1 MKKTIKRYDINAYET
16 KFEANVLACTPAR
29 ENSCFE
35 VVLDQTAFFP
45 EEGGQSPDQGMLADA
60 KVLDVQIREDV
71 IYHYVDKPLKVGEE
85 VIGEID
91 WAHRFN
97 NMQQHSAE
105 HIFSGLTYKTYGYQ
119 NVGFHLSNQ
128 IVTMDFD
135 GPLTPEQV
143 EELETKVNEAIANNV
158 EIKTGYPTKE
168 ELEKLEYRSKKEIEG
183 ELRIVEVVGYDV
195 CACCAPHVKRTGEIG
210 GFKVMNVQNYKGGVR
225 ISFLCG
231 FRMLQAFRDKSKI
244 LSDLVGVLTTSEENV
259 VEMVTKQKTQIQSL
273 KTKLGSAKQEL
284 VLQKLE
290 QIPGEQEDVIIFE
303 EDIDTPVMRNVVN
316 SLTETHMGYV
326 GIFVGNDDEGYSFIV
341 GSKEKD
347 CRDLSNILREKLEA
361 RGGGSN
367 LMIQGSVSRTKEMIE
382 EFFSSL

>member
-1 MKKTIKRYDINAYET
+1 
-16 KFEANVLACTPAR
+16 
-29 ENSCFE
+29 
-35 VVLDQTAFFP
+35 
-45 EEGGQSPDQGMLADA
+45 
-60 KVLDVQIREDV
+60 
-71 IYHYVDKPLKVGEE
+71 
-85 VIGEID
+85 
-91 WAHRFN
+91 
-97 NMQQHSAE
+97 
-105 HIFSGLTYKTYGYQ
+105 
-119 NVGFHLSNQ
+119 
-128 IVTMDFD
+128 
-135 GPLTPEQV
+135 
-143 EELETKVNEAIANNV
+143 
-158 EIKTGYPTKE
+158 
-168 ELEKLEYRSKKEIEG
+168 
-183 ELRIVEVVGYDV
+183 
-195 CACCAPHVKRTGEIG
+195 
-210 GFKVMNVQNYKGGVR
+210 MNVQNYKGGVR

>member
-1 MKKTIKRYDINAYET
+1 MTTKLYNQDAYATEF
-16 KFEANVLACTPAR
+16 KAMVLACEQVEVEGEIR
-29 ENSCFE
+29 YQ
-35 VVLDQTAFFP
+35 VVLDQTLFFP
-45 EEGGQSPDQGMLADA
+45 EEGGQTPDKGMLDA
-60 KVLDVQIREDV
+60 GNVLDVQIEN
-71 IYHYVDKPLKVGEE
+71 E
-85 VIGEID
+85 VITHTTDIPYEVGQCVCGKID
-91 WAHRFN
+91 WKHRFF
-97 NMQQHSAE
+97 NMQQHSGE
-105 HIFSGLTYKTYGYQ
+105 HLFSGLAHRKYGLK

-168 ELEKLEYRSKKEIEG
+168 ELEKIEYRSKKEIEG